1 MRYLQE
7 ITEDLPLVFEDKQK
21 KQSENDNYPVKKVKK
36 PRIGDQAALFLSA
49 NKLDSYVTD

>member
-21 KQSENDNYPVKKVKK
+21 KQSENDNYPVKK